1 MEKMDMQAHEKLAL
15 AEEKYTKLLEILQ
28 GMGRIVVAFSG
39 GVDSTFLTYAA
50 KEAVGANALAVTSR
64 SGVVP
69 ERDLREGAAFCEQQ
83 GIAHAYVDFDEL
95 AVPGFAENP
104 PDRCYICKKTL
115 FTKLLEIAAKEQAVL
130 CEGSNMDD
138 LGDYRPGLRALRE
151 LSVRSPLQEAGLTKA
166 EIRLLSQ
173 KFGLPTWAKPASACL
188 ASRFAYG
195 ERITATKMAAVDK
208 AEQLLFDLGFTQY
221 RVRAHGDEKKGLLAR
236 IEVLPEELGK
246 ALQPE
251 YRQAIITEFKS
262 LGFAYVTLDLL
273 GYRTGSMN
281 EVLAESVRK

>member
-28 GMGRIVVAFSG
+28 GMERIVVAFSG

-50 KEAVGANALAVTSR
+50 KEAVGVNALAVTSR

-69 ERDLREGAAFCEQQ
+69 QRDLREGAAFCEQQ

-95 AVPGFAENP
+95 AVPVFAENP

-151 LSVRSPLQEAGLTKA
+151 LSVRSPLQEAGLTKS

-195 ERITATKMAAVDK
+195 ETITAAKMQAVDA
-208 AEQLLFDLGFTQY
+208 AEQLLFELGFTQF
-221 RVRAHGDEKKGLLAR
+221 RVRVHGEEKRGLLAR
-236 IEVLPEELGK
+236 IEVLPEDLGK

-251 YRQAIITEFKS
+251 CRQAIITKFKS

-273 GYRTGSMN
+273 GYRMGSMN
-281 EVLAESVRK
+281 EVLGVAGA

>member
-1 MEKMDMQAHEKLAL
+1 MEKMDMQAHEKLVL

-50 KEAVGANALAVTSR
+50 KQAVGERALAVTSR

-115 FTKLLEIAAKEQAVL
+115 FMKLLEVAKKEQAVL

-151 LSVRSPLQEAGLTKA
+151 LAVRSPLQEAGLTKA

-173 KFGLPTWAKPASACL
+173 RFGLSTWAKPASACL

-236 IEVLPEELGK
+236 IEVLPEEFGK

-251 YRQAIITEFKS
+251 CRQAIITEFKS

-281 EVLAESVRK
+281 EVLAEAQK

>member
-1 MEKMDMQAHEKLAL
+1 MDSIGL
-15 AEEKYTKLLEILQ
+15 AETKYARLLEILKDMQ
-28 GMGRIVVAFSG
+28 KVVVAFSG
-39 GVDSTFLTYAA
+39 GVDSTFLAYAA

-69 ERDLREGAAFCEQQ
+69 QRDLREGAAFCEQQ
-83 GIAHAYVDFDEL
+83 GIAHAYLDFDEL
-95 AVPGFAENP
+95 AVPSFAENP

-115 FTKLLEIAAKEQAVL
+115 FTKLLEVAKKEQAVL

-151 LSVRSPLQEAGLTKA
+151 LSVRSPLQETGFTKA
-166 EIRLLSQ
+166 EIRLLSK

-195 ERITATKMAAVDK
+195 ERITADKMAAVDQ
-208 AEQLLFDLGFTQY
+208 AEQLLYDLGFTQF
-221 RVRAHGDEKKGLLAR
+221 RVRVHGEAERSLLAR
-236 IEVLPEELGK
+236 IEVLPDELGK
-246 ALQPE
+246 ALLPE
-251 YRQAIITEFKS
+251 CRETIIAKFKGF
-262 LGFAYVTLDLL
+262 GFAYVTLDLL

-281 EVLAESVRK
+281 EVLAEAQK

>member
-83 GIAHAYVDFDEL
+83 GIAHAYLDFDEL

-115 FTKLLEIAAKEQAVL
+115 FTKLLEIAAKERAVL

-151 LSVRSPLQEAGLTKA
+151 LAVRSPLQEAGLTKS

-173 KFGLPTWAKPASACL
+173 KFGLPTWSKPASACL

-236 IEVLPEELGK
+236 IEVLPEDLAK

-251 YRQAIITEFKS
+251 CRQEIITKFKG

-281 EVLAESVRK
+281 EVLNI

>member
-50 KEAVGANALAVTSR
+50 KQAVGARALAVTSR

-69 ERDLREGAAFCEQQ
+69 ERDLIEGAAFCEQQ

-115 FTKLLEIAAKEQAVL
+115 FTKLLEIAAKEKAVL

-166 EIRLLSQ
+166 EIRVLSK

-195 ERITATKMAAVDK
+195 EKITASKMLAVDE
-208 AEQLLFDLGFTQY
+208 AEQLLYELGFTQF
-221 RVRAHGDEKKGLLAR
+221 RVRVHGESERSLLAR
-236 IEVLPEELGK
+236 IEVLPAELGK
-246 ALQPE
+246 ALQPGCRE
-251 YRQAIITEFKS
+251 TIISRFKGF
-262 LGFAYVTLDLL
+262 GFAYVTLDLL

-281 EVLAESVRK
+281 EVLKQTK

>member
-1 MEKMDMQAHEKLAL
+1 MEKMDMQAHAKLAL

-83 GIAHAYVDFDEL
+83 GIAHAYLDFDEL

-115 FTKLLEIAAKEQAVL
+115 FTKLLEVAKDKRAVL

-138 LGDYRPGLRALRE
+138 LGDYRPGLRALKE
-151 LSVRSPLQEAGLTKA
+151 LAVRSPLQEAGLTKA

-173 KFGLPTWAKPASACL
+173 KFGLPTWSKPASACL

-195 ERITATKMAAVDK
+195 ERITATKMAAVDQ
-208 AEQLLFDLGFTQY
+208 AEQLLYDLGFTQF
-221 RVRAHGDEKKGLLAR
+221 RVRVHGEEKKGLLAR
-236 IEVLPEELGK
+236 IEVLPEDLAK

-251 YRQAIITEFKS
+251 CRQEIITKFKG

-281 EVLAESVRK
+281 EVLPDASRK

>member
-1 MEKMDMQAHEKLAL
+1 MDKTSL
-15 AEEKYTKLLEILQ
+15 AEEKYRKLIGILQ
-28 GMGRIVVAFSG
+28 AMGRVVVAFSG
-39 GVDSTFLTYAA
+39 GVDSTFLLYAA
-50 KEAVGANALAVTSR
+50 KQALGAGAIGITSR

-69 ERDLREGAAFCEQQ
+69 QRDLREGASFCERQ
-83 GIAHAYVDFDEL
+83 GIELRYLDYDEL
-95 AVPGFAENP
+95 QVPGFAENP

-151 LSVRSPLQEAGLTKA
+151 LAVRSPLQEAGLTKS

-195 ERITATKMAAVDK
+195 ERITATKMTAVDK

-251 YRQAIITEFKS
+251 CRQAIITEFKS

-281 EVLAESVRK
+281 EVLAEAARK

>member
-1 MEKMDMQAHEKLAL
+1 MDKISL

-50 KEAVGANALAVTSR
+50 KQAVGERALTVTSR

-69 ERDLREGAAFCEQQ
+69 ERDLIEGAAFCDQQ

-115 FTKLLEIAAKEQAVL
+115 FTKLLEIAAQEQAVL

-151 LSVRSPLQEAGLTKA
+151 LSVRSPLQEAGLTKS

-173 KFGLPTWAKPASACL
+173 RFGLPTWAKPASACL

-195 ERITATKMAAVDK
+195 ERITATKMTAVDK

-221 RVRAHGDEKKGLLAR
+221 RVRAHGDEKKDLLAR
-236 IEVLPEELGK
+236 IEVLPEELSK

-251 YRQAIITEFKS
+251 CRQVIIAKFKD
-262 LGFAYVTLDLL
+262 LGFTYIALDLI

-281 EVLAESVRK
+281 EVLRVAGAL

>member
-1 MEKMDMQAHEKLAL
+1 MEKNLLM
-15 AEEKYTKLLEILQ
+15 AEEKYNKLLSILQ
-28 GMGRIVVAFSG
+28 EMGRIVVAFSG
-39 GVDSTFLTYAA
+39 GVDSTFLLFAA
-50 KEAVGANALAVTSR
+50 KQAVGARALAVTSR

-69 ERDLREGAAFCEQQ
+69 RRDLYEGALFCERQ
-83 GIAHAYVDFDEL
+83 GIRHEYLDFDEL

-115 FTKLLEIAAKEQAVL
+115 FTKLLAVAAREQAVL

-151 LSVRSPLQEAGLTKA
+151 LAVRSPLQEAGLTKA
-166 EIRLLSQ
+166 EIRLLSH
-173 KFGLPTWAKPASACL
+173 KFNLPTWAKPASACL

-195 ERITATKMAAVDK
+195 EKITASKMLAVDE
-208 AEQLLFDLGFTQY
+208 AEQLLYELGFTQS
-221 RVRAHGDEKKGLLAR
+221 RVRVHGEAERSLLAR

-251 YRQAIITEFKS
+251 VREEIITKFKGF
-262 LGFAYVTLDLL
+262 GFAYVTLDLL

-281 EVLAESVRK
+281 EVLKQTK

>member
-1 MEKMDMQAHEKLAL
+1 MDRINL
-15 AEEKYTKLLEILQ
+15 AEEKYKKLISILQ
-28 GMGRIVVAFSG
+28 AMDRVVVAFSG
-39 GVDSTFLTYAA
+39 GVDSTFLLYAA
-50 KEAVGANALAVTSR
+50 KEAVGDKAFAVTAR

-69 ERDLREGAAFCEQQ
+69 QRDLREGASFCEQY
-83 GIAHAYVDFDEL
+83 GIRHEYLDFDEL

-115 FTKLLEIAAKEQAVL
+115 FTKLLEVAKNEQAVL

-151 LSVRSPLQEAGLTKA
+151 LAVRSPLQEAGLTKA
-166 EIRLLSQ
+166 EIRLLSH
-173 KFGLPTWAKPASACL
+173 KFGLPTWSKPSSACL

-195 ERITATKMAAVDK
+195 ERITAAKMAAVEA

-221 RVRAHGDEKKGLLAR
+221 RVRVHGEAEHSLLAR
-236 IEVLPEELGK
+236 IEVLPEELSK

-251 YRQAIITEFKS
+251 CRQAIITEFKS

-281 EVLAESVRK
+281 EVLGVAGAKENT

>member
-1 MEKMDMQAHEKLAL
+1 MDKISL
-15 AEEKYTKLLEILQ
+15 AEEKYEKLINILQ
-28 GMGRIVVAFSG
+28 AMKKVVIAFSG

-69 ERDLREGAAFCEQQ
+69 QRDLREGAAFCEQQ
-83 GIAHAYVDFDEL
+83 GIAHIYLDFDEL

-115 FTKLLEIAAKEQAVL
+115 FTKLLEVAKKEQAVL

-138 LGDYRPGLRALRE
+138 LGDYRPGLRALKE

-173 KFGLPTWAKPASACL
+173 RFGLPTWAKPASACL

-195 ERITATKMAAVDK
+195 ERITAAKIAAVDQ
-208 AEQLLFDLGFTQY
+208 AEQLLFDLGFTQF
-221 RVRAHGDEKKGLLAR
+221 RVRVHCEDEHSILAR
-236 IEVLPEELGK
+236 IEVLPSELAK
-246 ALQPE
+246 VLQPE
-251 YRQAIITEFKS
+251 CRENIISKLKG
-262 LGFAYVTLDLL
+262 LGFAYITLDLL

-281 EVLAESVRK
+281 EVLPEAQK

>member
-1 MEKMDMQAHEKLAL
+1 MDKISL

-28 GMGRIVVAFSG
+28 AMGRIVVAFSG

-50 KEAVGANALAVTSR
+50 KEAVGERALAVTSR

-115 FTKLLEIAAKEQAVL
+115 FTKLLEIAAQEQAVL

-151 LSVRSPLQEAGLTKA
+151 LSVRSPLQEAGLTKS

-173 KFGLPTWAKPASACL
+173 RFGLPTWAKPASACL

-195 ERITATKMAAVDK
+195 ERITATKMTAVDK

-236 IEVLPEELGK
+236 IEVLPEELTK

-251 YRQAIITEFKS
+251 IRQEIITKFKDY
-262 LGFAYVTLDLL
+262 GFAYVTLDLL

>member
-50 KEAVGANALAVTSR
+50 KQAVGERALAVTSR

-69 ERDLREGAAFCEQQ
+69 ERDLREGAAFCDQQ

-115 FTKLLEIAAKEQAVL
+115 FTKLLEIAAKERAVL

-151 LSVRSPLQEAGLTKA
+151 LAVRSPLQEAGLTKS

-246 ALQPE
+246 ALQLE
-251 YRQAIITEFKS
+251 CRQAIITEFKS

-281 EVLAESVRK
+281 EVLAEAARK

>member
-1 MEKMDMQAHEKLAL
+1 MEKMDMQAHAKLAL

-115 FTKLLEIAAKEQAVL
+115 FTKLLEVAKDKRAVL

-138 LGDYRPGLRALRE
+138 LGDYRPGLRALKE
-151 LSVRSPLQEAGLTKA
+151 LAVRSPLQEAGLTKA

-173 KFGLPTWAKPASACL
+173 KFGLPTWSKPASACL

-208 AEQLLFDLGFTQY
+208 AEQQLFDLGFTQY
-221 RVRAHGDEKKGLLAR
+221 RVRAHGEEKKGLLAR
-236 IEVLPEELGK
+236 IEVLPEDLAK

-251 YRQAIITEFKS
+251 CRQEIITKFKG

-281 EVLAESVRK
+281 EVLAEAARK